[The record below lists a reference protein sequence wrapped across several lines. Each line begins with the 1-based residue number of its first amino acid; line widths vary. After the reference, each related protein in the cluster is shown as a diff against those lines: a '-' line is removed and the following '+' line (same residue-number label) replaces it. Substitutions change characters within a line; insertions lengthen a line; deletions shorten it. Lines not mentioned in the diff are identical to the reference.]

1 LCFSGVAVV
10 LVRLL
15 TQALCFSPLALNVRD
30 RALVIRQF
38 NPKMRLS

>member
-15 TQALCFSPLALNVRD
+15 TQALCFRSLALNVRD
-30 RALVIRQF
+30 RGLVIRQF
-38 NPKMRLS
+38 SQARCKQ